1 MIHPNEWNNIP
12 ACIRS
17 AVMGLIDFNDTIT
30 QKVITEHQLLQQ
42 KITTQNENTI
52 RLKSTLNQKIDGV
65 DNKID
70 KEIAR
75 AFKKLEKNNEFLSTQ
90 YSQLQGAQI
99 AIDSQLRTMT
109 HSMSEWEKKMG
120 SLVSKIEETEEI
132 ANKVQAEGKEAVEA
146 VNLLVTELQS

>member
-1 MIHPNEWNNIP
+1 M
-12 ACIRS
+12 
-17 AVMGLIDFNDTIT
+17 
-30 QKVITEHQLLQQ
+30 
-42 KITTQNENTI
+42 
-52 RLKSTLNQKIDGV
+52 NQKIDGV

-109 HSMSEWEKKMG
+109 HSMSEWEKKMN
-120 SLVSKIEETEEI
+120 SLM
-132 ANKVQAEGKEAVEA
+132 G
-146 VNLLVTELQS
+146 